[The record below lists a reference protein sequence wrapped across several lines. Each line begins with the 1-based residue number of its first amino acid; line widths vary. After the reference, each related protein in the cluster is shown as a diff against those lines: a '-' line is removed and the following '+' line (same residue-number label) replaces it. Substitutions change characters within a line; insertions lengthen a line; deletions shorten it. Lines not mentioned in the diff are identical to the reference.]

1 MRGSCLETAEPF
13 SPLKISFVFI
23 GTSLL
28 GLLLKVKPEF
38 TGQLKLSSGK
48 TLKCTSP
55 VIITCVFFI
64 SVGDVFIRSAPTTS
78 SQTFIQITQLE
89 KNNSKSERLP
99 FGGSGKLS
107 PNSLFDIYWQKTL
120 CVWEKKI
127 IITLKLFLQN
137 EEFLLSPHLCF
148 ADIYPAVHACTTN
161 RNKI

>member
-120 CVWEKKI
+120 CVWEKKNHHYLKI
-127 IITLKLFLQN
+127 ISTKWRVSSVPSP
-137 EEFLLSPHLCF
+137 LLCRYLSCSTCLH
-148 ADIYPAVHACTTN
+148 N
-161 RNKI
+161 